1 MKMNHGTKLLMAVAA
16 LLLAACAGRPDGPE
30 HLNLEQKLAERYYV
44 MGPAVDRIRNYRLSG
59 WNYVD
64 NYHVIM
70 KAGVRDH
77 YLITL
82 RNHCPDLSMATS
94 IAFTTTVGSL
104 TTADALLVDGSGQM
118 LDRCYIRY
126 IDRLERIE
134 RDD

>member
-1 MKMNHGTKLLMAVAA
+1 MAAAA

-30 HLNLEQKLAERYYV
+30 RLNLEQELAERYYV
-44 MGPAVDRIRNYRLSG
+44 MGTPVDRIRNYRLNG

-70 KAGVRDH
+70 QAGVREH
-77 YLITL
+77 YLVTL
-82 RNHCPDLSMATS
+82 RSHCPDLSTATS

-104 TTADALLVDGSGQM
+104 TTSDALLVHGPGQL
-118 LDRCYIRY
+118 LDRCYIRH